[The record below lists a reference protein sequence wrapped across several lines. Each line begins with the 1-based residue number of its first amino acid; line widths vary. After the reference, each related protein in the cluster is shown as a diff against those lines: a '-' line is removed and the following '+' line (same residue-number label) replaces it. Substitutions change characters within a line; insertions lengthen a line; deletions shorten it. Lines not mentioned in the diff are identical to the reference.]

1 MILKAQDVIV
11 VLKLLS
17 MDGRPWTYAQLAVDL
32 DLSTSQL
39 YAAVNRVLLS
49 KLASDLGDRIVPN
62 IRNLEEFLIYG
73 LKYVFVPEL
82 GEMTRGIPTGYAA
95 PVMRDLISSDGEP
108 QPVWPYPEG
117 TVRGMAFSPLYKIA
131 PSSSK
136 RDPKLYELLALV
148 DSIRGG
154 RVREREIAIRE
165 LKKRLDKYAPSIQ
178 PEYCAAGTR
187 RGAIRT
193 TR

>member
-1 MILKAQDVIV
+1 MVLKAQDVIV
-11 VLKLLS
+11 ALKLLS

-39 YAAVNRVLLS
+39 YAAVKRVLLS
-49 KLASDLGDRIVPN
+49 QLASDLGDRIVPN
-62 IRNLEEFLIYG
+62 IRNLEEFLIHG

-95 PVMRDLISSDGEP
+95 PVMSDFISSDGEP

-117 TVRGMAFSPLYKIA
+117 TARGMAFSPLYKIA

-154 RVREREIAIRE
+154 RAREREIAIRE
-165 LKKRLDKYAPSIQ
+165 LKKRLDKYAPSI
-178 PEYCAAGTR
+178 
-187 RGAIRT
+187 
-193 TR
+193 